1 MKVNS
6 ILIFLLT
13 IISVQVLGQDDR
25 KKPEAKSFTAEVNLN
40 PFSSSPIN
48 INYLRFRY
56 FTSETSAVRIGFSV
70 SAQKQTPEEDVTRKT
85 FEFNIRPGY
94 EWHLAGTERLSPY
107 FGVEADFAIKTSSFE
122 DQDVDADT
130 KKISGAWTTS
140 GVERGFTRIG
150 LNALIGADFY
160 VTKRVYVG
168 TEFGFGFQ
176 RTGFS
181 DIEITD
187 DYPFTEDKI
196 KGGND
201 FELGP
206 NFNSSIRLGFVF

>member
-1 MKVNS
+1 M
-6 ILIFLLT
+6 LT
-13 IISVQVLGQDDR
+13 CLVAFGQETDR
-25 KKPEAKSFTAEVNLN
+25 KKPEAKNFTAEVNLN

-70 SAQKQTPEEDVTRKT
+70 SAHKQTPEEDVTRKT

-107 FGVEADFAIKTSSFE
+107 FGVEADLAIKTSSFE

-130 KKISGAWTTS
+130 KKISGAWTAT

-150 LNALIGADFY
+150 LNAIIGADFY

-176 RTGFS
+176 STNFS
-181 DIEITD
+181 DIEATYSS
-187 DYPFTEDKI
+187 DYEKI
-196 KGGND
+196 RGGSD
-201 FELGP
+201 LQVGP

>member
-1 MKVNS
+1 MKKQ
-6 ILIFLLT
+6 LLVVMLVVT
-13 IISVQVLGQDDR
+13 SLTVFSQDDR

-70 SAQKQTPEEDVTRKT
+70 GAQKQTPSQELTRQT

-94 EWHLAGTERLSPY
+94 EWHLAGTERLSPF
-107 FGVEADFAIKTSSFE
+107 FGVEADFAIKTSSYE
-122 DQDVDADT
+122 DQDVDAFL
-130 KKISGAWTTS
+130 KKVTGAWSES
-140 GVERGFTRIG
+140 GTERAFTRFG
-150 LNALIGADFY
+150 LNAIIGADFY
-160 VTKRVYVG
+160 VAKRVYIG

-176 RTGFS
+176 STNFS
-181 DIEITD
+181 NIEATYSSD
-187 DYPFTEDKI
+187 KVKI
-196 KGGND
+196 KGGSD
-201 FELGP
+201 LQVGP

>member
-1 MKVNS
+1 MKKQ
-6 ILIFLLT
+6 LLVVMLVVT
-13 IISVQVLGQDDR
+13 SLTVFSQDDR

-70 SAQKQTPEEDVTRKT
+70 GAQKQTPSQELTRQT

-94 EWHLAGTERLSPY
+94 EWHLAGTERLSPF
-107 FGVEADFAIKTSSFE
+107 FGVEADFAVKTSSYE
-122 DQDVDADT
+122 DQDVDAFL
-130 KKISGAWTTS
+130 KKVTGAWSES
-140 GVERGFTRIG
+140 GTERAFTRFG
-150 LNALIGADFY
+150 LNAIIGADFY
-160 VTKRVYVG
+160 VAKRVYIG

-176 RTGFS
+176 STNFS
-181 DIEITD
+181 NIEATYSSD
-187 DYPFTEDKI
+187 KVKI
-196 KGGND
+196 KGGSD
-201 FELGP
+201 LQVGP

>member
-1 MKVNS
+1 MKKQ
-6 ILIFLLT
+6 LLVVMLVVT
-13 IISVQVLGQDDR
+13 SLTVFSQEDR

-70 SAQKQTPEEDVTRKT
+70 GAQKQTPSQELTRQT

-94 EWHLAGTERLSPY
+94 EWHLAGTERLSPF
-107 FGVEADFAIKTSSFE
+107 FGVEADFAIKTSSYE
-122 DQDVDADT
+122 DQDVDAFL
-130 KKISGAWTTS
+130 KKVTGAWSES
-140 GVERGFTRIG
+140 GTERAFTRFG
-150 LNALIGADFY
+150 LNAIIGADFY
-160 VTKRVYVG
+160 VAKRVYIG

-176 RTGFS
+176 STNFS
-181 DIEITD
+181 NIEATYSSD
-187 DYPFTEDKI
+187 KVKI
-196 KGGND
+196 KGGSD
-201 FELGP
+201 LQVGP

>member
-1 MKVNS
+1 MKS
-6 ILIFLLT
+6 KLLLT
-13 IISVQVLGQDDR
+13 SLLTLTYLMAFGQETDR
-25 KKPEAKSFTAEVNLN
+25 KKPETKNFTAEVNLN

-56 FTSETSAVRIGFSV
+56 FTSPTSAVRIGFSI
-70 SAQKQTPEEDVTRKT
+70 SAHKQTPEKDVTRKT

-94 EWHLAGTERLSPY
+94 EWHLPGTERLSPY
-107 FGVEADFAIKTSSFE
+107 FGVEGDLAIKTSSFE

-130 KKISGAWTTS
+130 KKINGAWTAT

-150 LNALIGADFY
+150 LNAIIGADFY

-176 RTGFS
+176 STNFT
-181 DIEITD
+181 DIEAT
-187 DYPFTEDKI
+187 YSSTYEKI
-196 KGGND
+196 RGGSD
-201 FELGP
+201 LQVGP

>member
-1 MKVNS
+1 MENK
-6 ILIFLLT
+6 LLLT
-13 IISVQVLGQDDR
+13 SLLMLTCLVAFGQETDR
-25 KKPEAKSFTAEVNLN
+25 KKPEAKNFTAEVNLN

-70 SAQKQTPEEDVTRKT
+70 SAHKQTPEEDVTRKT

-107 FGVEADFAIKTSSFE
+107 FGVEADLAIKTSSFE

-130 KKISGAWTTS
+130 KKISGAWTAT

-150 LNALIGADFY
+150 LNAIIGADFY
-160 VTKRVYVG
+160 VTKRVYLG

-176 RTGFS
+176 STNFS
-181 DIEITD
+181 DIEATYSS
-187 DYPFTEDKI
+187 DYEKI
-196 KGGND
+196 RGGSD
-201 FELGP
+201 LQVGP

>member
-70 SAQKQTPEEDVTRKT
+70 GAQKQTPSQELTRQT

-94 EWHLAGTERLSPY
+94 EWHLAGTERLSPF
-107 FGVEADFAIKTSSFE
+107 FGVEADFAIKTSSYE
-122 DQDVDADT
+122 DQDVDAFL
-130 KKISGAWTTS
+130 KKVTGAWSES
-140 GVERGFTRIG
+140 GTERAFTRFG
-150 LNALIGADFY
+150 LNAIIGADFY
-160 VTKRVYVG
+160 VAKRVYIG

-176 RTGFS
+176 STNFS
-181 DIEITD
+181 NIEATYSSD
-187 DYPFTEDKI
+187 KVKI
-196 KGGND
+196 KGGSD
-201 FELGP
+201 LQVGP

>member
-1 MKVNS
+1 MKSKLVLTS
-6 ILIFLLT
+6 LLMLT
-13 IISVQVLGQDDR
+13 CLMAFGQETDR
-25 KKPEAKSFTAEVNLN
+25 KKPEAKNFTAEVNLN

-56 FTSETSAVRIGFSV
+56 FTSETSAIRIGFS
-70 SAQKQTPEEDVTRKT
+70 AGLQKQTPAQDVTRKT

-107 FGVEADFAIKTSSFE
+107 FGVEADLAIKTSSFE
-122 DQDVDADT
+122 DTDVDAFVR
-130 KKISGAWTTS
+130 KITGAWSES
-140 GVERGFTRIG
+140 GTERAFTRIG
-150 LNALIGADFY
+150 LNAIIGADFY

-176 RTGFS
+176 STNFS
-181 DIEITD
+181 DIEISNSD
-187 DYPFTEDKI
+187 GDDKI
-196 KGGND
+196 KGGSD
-201 FELGP
+201 LQLGP